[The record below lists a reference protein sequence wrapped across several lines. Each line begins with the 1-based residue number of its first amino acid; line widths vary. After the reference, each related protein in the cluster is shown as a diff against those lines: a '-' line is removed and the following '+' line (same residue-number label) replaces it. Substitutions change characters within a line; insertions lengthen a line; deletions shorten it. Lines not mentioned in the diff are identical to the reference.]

1 MPWLPAEIFGD
12 RLSVIQDGFRKRIAG
27 DQSIAIGES
36 EPGIFDGIEGN
47 LDTQFTWAF
56 IGDDA
61 NGTLCHADECVLTSH
76 CLRPHMI

>member
-12 RLSVIQDGFRKRIAG
+12 CLSVIQDGFRKRIAG
-27 DQSIAIGES
+27 YQSITIGES

-47 LDTQFTWAF
+47 LDAKFTWAF

-61 NGTLCHADECVLTSH
+61 NSTLCHADECVLTSH
-76 CLRPHMI
+76 CLRPHMT